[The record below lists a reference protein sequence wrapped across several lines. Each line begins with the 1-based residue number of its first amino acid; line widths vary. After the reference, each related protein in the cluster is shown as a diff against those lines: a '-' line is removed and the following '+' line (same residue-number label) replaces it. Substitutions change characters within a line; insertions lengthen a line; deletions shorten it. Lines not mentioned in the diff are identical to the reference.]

1 MTQTTILETVKKLV
15 ALQKI
20 DREIFHFKREL
31 KAGPEVLAET
41 QKQFEAKK
49 ARLKELEE
57 KFKTIQLER
66 KGLEGDLLVK
76 EDAIRKVNAQLSEIK
91 TNKEYTAKLVEIEG
105 VKADKSIIEE
115 KILNFY
121 DLGDQ
126 VQVLINQEKEAL
138 KQEEQK
144 YLKEKQVI
152 EASMKDLEG
161 KKSVLENQRK
171 QIAPELDKNLL
182 LKYEKILNNKD
193 GLALVPVTGA
203 SCGGCYMN
211 VPAQV
216 VNQIKMHQ
224 DMVQCE
230 FCARI
235 LYLQEDV

>member
-31 KAGPEVLAET
+31 KAGPEVLVEA

-57 KFKTIQLER
+57 KFKAIQLER

-76 EDAIRKVNAQLSEIK
+76 EDAICKVNAQLSEIK

-126 VQVLINQEKEAL
+126 VQISINQEKEAL

-171 QIAPELDKNLL
+171 QVAPELDKNLL